1 MLRAR
6 ICSFCGADMPA
17 GGRIDR
23 RYCRASCRT
32 LAYRRRRAGYSDR
45 GSLLDVVQALESRL
59 SATATELI
67 AVRQRFATELGQDA
81 SQAARA
87 KLQQAHTRDEA
98 LLRKALREQE
108 SLYQHLGE
116 LEGQRNAL
124 RGEVAELNQ
133 KVERMERAHQERV
146 QELLNELGRQRMH
159 YESLRILPASV
170 SPSSVVRPA
179 QNASAPPEGTP
190 LASSLTKY
198 PEPSARRESPVEKFP
213 VKPPRASSPPTQP
226 ARAAPGPSKQQQGK
240 TKPEPHRR
248 VVNWPRIEGFA
259 ERTLRRRIPEYL
271 QLQRPDL
278 KREVRH
284 ELVDQ
289 EGSLH
294 NIARLLSR
302 QIFAGL
308 LRGQVAGDVP
318 RFAATCVDKLYR
330 YLATD
335 VAEQA
340 LCGPWPREER
350 QTIEWLSYQLVV
362 AMMGDF
368 GRLSE

>member
-81 SQAARA
+81 SQPARA
-87 KLQQAHTRDEA
+87 KLQLAHTRDEA

-146 QELLNELGRQRMH
+146 QELLDELGRQRAH
-159 YESLRILPASV
+159 FESIRVPPASV
-170 SPSSVVRPA
+170 SLSSVVRPDPP
-179 QNASAPPEGTP
+179 APSWGTR
-190 LASSLTKY
+190 LVSSLARH
-198 PEPSARRESPVEKFP
+198 PEPPARTESPVEKYP
-213 VKPPRASSPPTQP
+213 VKPPRAASPPTQP
-226 ARAAPGPSKQQQGK
+226 ARAALGPIGYSETVSSRSTGDRLRERD
-240 TKPEPHRR
+240 TKNKE
-248 VVNWPRIEGFA
+248 N
-259 ERTLRRRIPEYL
+259 T
-271 QLQRPDL
+271 
-278 KREVRH
+278 
-284 ELVDQ
+284 
-289 EGSLH
+289 
-294 NIARLLSR
+294 
-302 QIFAGL
+302 
-308 LRGQVAGDVP
+308 
-318 RFAATCVDKLYR
+318 
-330 YLATD
+330 
-335 VAEQA
+335 
-340 LCGPWPREER
+340 
-350 QTIEWLSYQLVV
+350 
-362 AMMGDF
+362 
-368 GRLSE
+368 